1 MMIRLPKMFAV
12 CLCCF
17 WVVSA
22 QSQSYISRLWNT
34 KKYEAITEYSAKG
47 ATLSGQDNAFVGRA
61 FMALDPPQPMR
72 ALSHYDLAI
81 AKRWQRE
88 DLYFFRSE
96 ANYAIKKYDAALADL
111 EVCLQMRPNYQ
122 KYLLSKAGIA
132 YEKGDKELAY
142 KTYYTLSELYD
153 KQTPYFM
160 LVVINIERER
170 YIKAQ
175 EQIEDNLLRFERG
188 KEFWTFT
195 SEQEVELEW
204 RVFKD
209 YPKALKAQEA
219 LLSFKPDHAPYLIN
233 RLLLLRVT
241 QNDTLAAIA
250 EEDFQ
255 ERYNTNAIPLEYY
268 KKGSFKVNERFSTN
282 GVIEDFRYFRP
293 RLFESKKYSRFYVSD
308 NGRVVGEH
316 WASLQISPIDS
327 TQKLWQFYN
336 GVATRYT
343 LASDTSYV
351 GFSNLFELPDSAFTM
366 RPSGEIRMGM
376 DTLEQYLPYDSL
388 PQVPLPKDTVPA
400 TGETPLVPERQ
411 DSTGVREGL

>member
-1 MMIRLPKMFAV
+1 MMIRLPKVLVVFA
-12 CLCCF
+12 CCF

-34 KKYEAITEYSAKG
+34 KKYEAITEYAPKG
-47 ATLSGQDNAFVGRA
+47 QTLSGQDNVYIGRA
-61 FMALDPPQPMR
+61 FMALDPPQPMS
-72 ALSHYDLAI
+72 ALTHYDLAI

-96 ANYAIKKYDAALADL
+96 ANYEIKNYDAALADL

-142 KTYYTLSELYD
+142 NTYYTLSELYD

-170 YIKAQ
+170 YVKAQ

-195 SEQEVELEW
+195 AEQEVELEW
-204 RVFKD
+204 RIFKD

-219 LLSFKPDHAPYLIN
+219 LLSFKPDHTPYLIN

-255 ERYNTNAIPLEYY
+255 KRYNTNAIPLEYY
-268 KKGSFKVNERFSTN
+268 KKGSFKVNERFTTN
-282 GVIEDFRYFRP
+282 GVVEDFRYFRP
-293 RLFESKKYSRFYVSD
+293 RLFDGKKYSRFYVSD
-308 NGRVVGEH
+308 NNRVVGEH
-316 WASLQISPIDS
+316 WASLQISPTDS
-327 TQKLWQFYN
+327 TQKLWKFYN
-336 GVATRYT
+336 GVTTRYT
-343 LASDTSYV
+343 PASDTSYL
-351 GFSNLFELPDSAFTM
+351 GFSSLFAMPDSAFTI
-366 RPSGEIRMGM
+366 RASGEIRMGF
-376 DTLEQYLPYDSL
+376 DTLEQQLQNDSL
-388 PQVPLPKDTVPA
+388 PKVLLPKDTVPVE
-400 TGETPLVPERQ
+400 GKLPVIPEQ
-411 DSTGVREGL
+411 SDSTGVREGL

>member
-1 MMIRLPKMFAV
+1 MTLRSYRTLVVFA
-12 CLCCF
+12 CCF

-34 KKYEAITEYSAKG
+34 KKYEAITEYAPKG
-47 ATLSGQDNAFVGRA
+47 PTLSGQDNVYIGRA

-72 ALSHYDLAI
+72 ALTHYDLAV

-88 DLYFFRSE
+88 DVYFFRSE
-96 ANYAIKKYDAALADL
+96 ANYSLKKYDAALADL
-111 EVCLQMRPNYQ
+111 EVCLGMRPNYQ
-122 KYLLSKAGIA
+122 KYLLSKASIA
-132 YEKGDKELAY
+132 YEKGDKQLAY

-195 SEQEVELEW
+195 AEQEVELEW
-204 RVFKD
+204 RIFKD

-219 LLSFKPDHAPYLIN
+219 LLSFKPNNATYLIN
-233 RLLLLRVT
+233 RLLLLRAT
-241 QNDTLAAIA
+241 KEDTLAATA
-250 EEDFQ
+250 EEDFLK
-255 ERYNTNAIPLEYY
+255 RYNTNAIPLDYY
-268 KKGSFKVNERFSTN
+268 KKGSFKVCESLTTN
-282 GVIEDFRYFRP
+282 GVVEDFRYFRP
-293 RLFESKKYSRFYVSD
+293 RLFDGKKYSRFYVSN

-316 WASLQISPIDS
+316 WGKIQNSPADS
-327 TQKLWQFYN
+327 TKKLWQFYN
-336 GVATRYT
+336 GVSTRYT
-343 LASDTSYV
+343 PASDTSYV
-351 GFSNLFELPDSAFTM
+351 GFSSLFELPDSAFTL
-366 RPSGEIRMGM
+366 RASGEIRIAF
-376 DTLEQYLPYDSL
+376 DTLEQDLATDSIL
-388 PQVPLPKDTVPA
+388 EMDLPKDTVPVD
-400 TGETPLVPERQ
+400 PKVPVIPVKP

>member
-1 MMIRLPKMFAV
+1 MMIRLPKLLMVFA
-12 CLCCF
+12 CCF

-142 KTYYTLSELYD
+142 KTYYILSELYD

-195 SEQEVELEW
+195 SEQEVDLEW
-204 RVFKD
+204 RIFKD
-209 YPKALKAQEA
+209 YPKALEAQEA

-241 QNDTLAAIA
+241 QNDTLSAIA
-250 EEDFQ
+250 EADFQ
-255 ERYNTNAIPLEYY
+255 TRYNTNEIPLEYY

-282 GVIEDFRYFRP
+282 GLIEDFRY
-293 RLFESKKYSRFYVSD
+293 L
-308 NGRVVGEH
+308 
-316 WASLQISPIDS
+316 
-327 TQKLWQFYN
+327 
-336 GVATRYT
+336 
-343 LASDTSYV
+343 
-351 GFSNLFELPDSAFTM
+351 
-366 RPSGEIRMGM
+366 
-376 DTLEQYLPYDSL
+376 
-388 PQVPLPKDTVPA
+388 
-400 TGETPLVPERQ
+400 
-411 DSTGVREGL
+411 